1 MQELMDWLE
10 YLEDGRQQCLK
21 KHFENKAKGAS
32 HAIVVG
38 KRPNFVD
45 DLAQLEYNK
54 GRILVAALPSADF
67 LPQNENLMRQAA
79 LESYVTLLIVAHH
92 YVVNSGLT
100 SSNCP
105 RGGYRRAGVRS
116 MYGG

>member
-1 MQELMDWLE
+1 MRGSPLFGDLLSEYPRFLFALLHSLLSKNPLFLVESKKKWAFQMQELMDWLE

-67 LPQNENLMRQAA
+67 LPRNENLM
-79 LESYVTLLIVAHH
+79 
-92 YVVNSGLT
+92 
-100 SSNCP
+100 P
-105 RGGYRRAGVRS
+105 
-116 MYGG
+116 